1 MNTRPVGNFQN
12 GFGGGR
18 RRFSSPVIKPKD
30 FKGTFKRLWE
40 YFLDEKK
47 SLIIVFLFIIIT
59 SLISLLVPFL
69 TGKAIDSMSIKNN
82 LVDFTALK
90 IIIFVLIISYLIDA
104 VTNFLQSYIIASVSQ
119 KIVKNLRKSLFNK
132 LQKLPISFF
141 DTHSNGDVM
150 SRLTNDIDNISTTIS
165 QSTIQLMSGA
175 ITIIGSFIMMIV
187 LNIYLTI
194 ASLVTIP
201 LVFLLTRTIAK
212 KTKVLFKNQQSE
224 LGKLNGNIEEII
236 SGNFV
241 IKAFNQEDKVINE
254 FNDINNKLCDVGI
267 KAQTLSGFLMPF
279 MNVINNIG
287 FTITSGVGGILA
299 VKNMITVGVI
309 ASFISYS
316 RQFTRPLN
324 ELANIFNTLQSA
336 LAGAERVFE
345 ILDENEE
352 IEDNLNSKELSNING
367 DITFENVYFGYS
379 EEALILKNIN
389 FHVKSG
395 ETIALVGP
403 TGAGK
408 TTIINLLSRFYDVSK
423 GKILI
428 DGVDIKNYKRD
439 SLRKAFGIVL
449 QDTYLFSGTIM
460 ENIRYGR
467 LDATDDEVKEAAIIA
482 NAHSFIRH
490 MKNGYNTVLLEN
502 GTNLS
507 QGQKQLLA
515 IARVILSNPSI
526 LILDEATS
534 NVDTRTELNIQEAML
549 KLMKGRS
556 SFIIAH
562 RLSTIRDADTIMVI
576 DNGEIVEKGN
586 HFELMNKN
594 GTYYNMYSKQFE
606 M

>member
-1 MNTRPVGNFQN
+1 M
-12 GFGGGR
+12 
-18 RRFSSPVIKPKD
+18 
-30 FKGTFKRLWE
+30 L
-40 YFLDEKK
+40 
-47 SLIIVFLFIIIT
+47 
-59 SLISLLVPFL
+59 
-69 TGKAIDSMSIKNN
+69 SI
-82 LVDFTALK
+82 ALP
-90 IIIFVLIISYLIDA
+90 
-104 VTNFLQSYIIASVSQ
+104 
-119 KIVKNLRKSLFNK
+119 VKNGTNK
-132 LQKLPISFF
+132 LI
-141 DTHSNGDVM
+141 N
-150 SRLTNDIDNISTTIS
+150 
-165 QSTIQLMSGA
+165 
-175 ITIIGSFIMMIV
+175 
-187 LNIYLTI
+187 
-194 ASLVTIP
+194 
-201 LVFLLTRTIAK
+201 
-212 KTKVLFKNQQSE
+212 
-224 LGKLNGNIEEII
+224 EEII

-490 MKNGYNTVLLEN
+490 MKNGYNTILLEN